1 MILIQQEYNTS
12 CGIAC
17 VAMLA
22 GKSHNTV
29 MRKAIELFE
38 WKSDSKF
45 LDNNSRT
52 SSKKLIRL
60 LSKFGLKGKLKKFKS
75 WDNLEGKN
83 ILAVRYNENT
93 GNWHWVVV
101 ERKNS
106 KIVILNPE
114 ADDPLILSKGE
125 KTDGRTYGRVKFYLK
140 IE

>member
-1 MILIQQEYNTS
+1 MQLTKQKYNTS

-17 VAMLA
+17 IAMLT

-52 SSKKLIRL
+52 NSKKIIRL
-60 LSKFGLKGKLKKFKS
+60 LSKFGLEGKFKKFKS
-75 WDNLEGKN
+75 WDNLERKN

-93 GNWHWVVV
+93 GNWHWIVV
-101 ERKNS
+101 ERKKS
-106 KIVILNPE
+106 KLVILNPE
-114 ADDPLILSKGE
+114 TDAPLILSKGE
-125 KTDGRTYGRVKFYLK
+125 KPDGRTYGKAKFYIK